1 MRVTYTPD
9 GENPTVYDFDP
20 DAVRASAAELI
31 ERRYADTYDKWRAAV
46 VQGSIKA
53 RRVLLWHLIARTHHT
68 LRYEDTPDFAAGELV
83 VELTK
88 AELTALRTKVE
99 KMNHESRD
107 ELLSAL
113 DMEIAQRDADE
124 ASDAPKA
131 E

>member
-1 MRVTYTPD
+1 MRVTYTPAGGD
-9 GENPTVYDFDP
+9 ATLYDFDP

-31 ERRYADTYDKWRAAV
+31 EKRYGDTYDKWRAAI

-53 RRVLLWHLIARTHHT
+53 RRVLLWHLTTLTHHT

-83 VELTK
+83 VELSK
-88 AELTALRTKVE
+88 AELLALRAKVE
-99 KMNHESRD
+99 KSNLESRD

-124 ASDAPKA
+124 AETLPKA